1 MDKILIEFL
10 GGVVN
15 LEDTINIRNDDEHVY
30 VDTAHGSI
38 ILYKSISYEEDETK
52 AREEIQDKALNIRC
66 MLQNAIVEALAG
78 DDAVTIKVSDIVKKY
93 EEL

>member
-52 AREEIQDKALNIRC
+52 AKEENIKK
-66 MLQNAIVEALAG
+66 NI
-78 DDAVTIKVSDIVKKY
+78 IKKGVNNGQ
-93 EEL
+93 

>member
-1 MDKILIEFL
+1 MSNILIEFL

-15 LEDTINIRNDDEHVY
+15 LDDTANIRNDDEHVY

-38 ILYKSISYEEDETK
+38 ILYKSNNAKEELK
-52 AREEIQDKALNIRC
+52 DKALNIRC
-66 MLQNAIVEALAG
+66 MLQNAIVEALAS